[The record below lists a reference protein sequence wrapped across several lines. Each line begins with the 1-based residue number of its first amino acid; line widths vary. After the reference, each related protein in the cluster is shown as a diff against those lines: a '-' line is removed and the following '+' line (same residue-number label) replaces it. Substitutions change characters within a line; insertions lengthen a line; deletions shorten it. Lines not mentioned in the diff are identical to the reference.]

1 MKLTLMCRT
10 NTCAK
15 RQKHTKMMSV
25 TEITMLLEGTKT
37 KTKAKQSQPTTP
49 SSNKSVSIWT
59 SLPHINSVAM
69 ATRKNHIVT

>member
-1 MKLTLMCRT
+1 MKLTLTYGT

-15 RQKHTKMMSV
+15 RQKHTKMMLV
-25 TEITMLLEGTKT
+25 TEITTHLEGTKT
-37 KTKAKQSQPTTP
+37 KTEAKQSQPTTP

-69 ATRKNHIVT
+69 ATLKNHIVT